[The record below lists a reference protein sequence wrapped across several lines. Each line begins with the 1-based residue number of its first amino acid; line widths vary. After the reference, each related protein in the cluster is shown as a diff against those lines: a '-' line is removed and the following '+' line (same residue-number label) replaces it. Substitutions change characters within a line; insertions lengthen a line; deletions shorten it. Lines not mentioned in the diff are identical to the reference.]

1 MHTPVL
7 KKLYQEQV
15 VPELKKKLGVTNPHQ
30 VPALTKVVINSSYR
44 ADTDK
49 NLQAEILKEIGKIA
63 GQKPVVTHARKSV
76 SNFKVRQGMPLGVM
90 VTLRGA
96 AMYEF
101 LARLIYIALPM
112 IRDFRGVSNRFD
124 GKGNYSLGIADHT
137 IFPET
142 QGDGSQRQN
151 IGLDITIVTTA
162 KTDDEGRELLRLK
175 GQGYNTVCPD
185 CPQPAWFYALC
196 DETGLYVIDRAAISA
211 PERRGDRTVGGT
223 PSNDPRLADEYLE
236 RVKAMYYR
244 SRNFTCVVAF
254 ALGAPSGNGY
264 NMYKAYE
271 WLKSVEKSRPVI
283 YEDADGEWNSD
294 L

>member
-30 VPALTKVVINSSYR
+30 VPALTKVVINSAYR

-49 NLQAEILKEIGKIA
+49 NLQAEILKEISKIA

-101 LARLIYIALPM
+101 LARLIYVALPM

-162 KTDDEGRELLRLK
+162 QTDDEGRELLRLLGMPFRK
-175 GQGYNTVCPD
+175 S
-185 CPQPAWFYALC
+185 
-196 DETGLYVIDRAAISA
+196 AAKVA
-211 PERRGDRTVGGT
+211 
-223 PSNDPRLADEYLE
+223 AD
-236 RVKAMYYR
+236 AATA
-244 SRNFTCVVAF
+244 N
-254 ALGAPSGNGY
+254 
-264 NMYKAYE
+264 
-271 WLKSVEKSRPVI
+271 
-283 YEDADGEWNSD
+283 
-294 L
+294 